1 MRTACA
7 PWRHRRV
14 WLAPALRAQDI
25 CAGTGAG
32 AGQAFIARAQQ
43 GLAVVGRSAN
53 ADDIPGWR
61 PLGLALARAQGGTAA
76 VRLSCCVA
84 PQSIARV
91 QEPLPLRAAL
101 PALPQAMR
109 GVAAR
114 LLEFDADT
122 PMPMPLAGYGSVF
135 WQHAAADSPWHA
147 HSDSASRPRPS
158 CHAAAARYLH
168 ERSDLDLLAPPAAA
182 PPAPARPGPGGPP
195 APPPRPR
202 RAGPASPAGAGRGV
216 DGVGAGEEAG
226 SVRLDGEIELPSG
239 AAVSWRELALPGPQI
254 LVKSDRGASLWP
266 RPAVWAAWPHQAT
279 P

>member
-14 WLAPALRAQDI
+14 WLAPALGAQDI
-25 CAGTGAG
+25 RAGTGAV
-32 AGQAFIARAQQ
+32 QAFIARAQQ

-122 PMPMPLAGYGSVF
+122 PMPMALAGDGGGEGGGGGGWAPVGIRRRHADADAAGGVRLGLLAARGRRQPLA
-135 WQHAAADSPWHA
+135 
-147 HSDSASRPRPS
+147 RT
-158 CHAAAARYLH
+158 L
-168 ERSDLDLLAPPAAA
+168 
-182 PPAPARPGPGGPP
+182 
-195 APPPRPR
+195 
-202 RAGPASPAGAGRGV
+202 
-216 DGVGAGEEAG
+216 
-226 SVRLDGEIELPSG
+226 
-239 AAVSWRELALPGPQI
+239 
-254 LVKSDRGASLWP
+254 
-266 RPAVWAAWPHQAT
+266 
-279 P
+279 

>member
-32 AGQAFIARAQQ
+32 AVQAFIARAQQ

-122 PMPMPLAGYGSVF
+122 PMPMPLAVYGSVF
-135 WQHAAADSPWHA
+135 WQHAAADSHWHA

-168 ERSDLDLLAPPAAA
+168 ERSDLDLLA
-182 PPAPARPGPGGPP
+182 R
-195 APPPRPR
+195 
-202 RAGPASPAGAGRGV
+202 PASADQARRWLDWV
-216 DGVGAGEEAG
+216 AAVEEAG

>member
-32 AGQAFIARAQQ
+32 AVQAFIARAQQ

-61 PLGLALARAQGGTAA
+61 PLGLALARAPGGTAGGGAGGSVA

-114 LLEFDADT
+114 LLEF
-122 PMPMPLAGYGSVF
+122 
-135 WQHAAADSPWHA
+135 
-147 HSDSASRPRPS
+147 
-158 CHAAAARYLH
+158 
-168 ERSDLDLLAPPAAA
+168 
-182 PPAPARPGPGGPP
+182 
-195 APPPRPR
+195 
-202 RAGPASPAGAGRGV
+202 
-216 DGVGAGEEAG
+216 
-226 SVRLDGEIELPSG
+226 
-239 AAVSWRELALPGPQI
+239 
-254 LVKSDRGASLWP
+254 
-266 RPAVWAAWPHQAT
+266 
-279 P
+279 

>member
-14 WLAPALRAQDI
+14 WLAPALRAPDI

-32 AGQAFIARAQQ
+32 AGQAFTARAQP
-43 GLAVVGRSAN
+43 GPAVAGGSAN
-53 ADDIPGWR
+53 ADELPGWGPR
-61 PLGLALARAQGGTAA
+61 RLARALARAQGGTAA

-122 PMPMPLAGYGSVF
+122 PMPMPLAVYGSVF
-135 WQHAAADSPWHA
+135 WQHA
-147 HSDSASRPRPS
+147 
-158 CHAAAARYLH
+158 
-168 ERSDLDLLAPPAAA
+168 
-182 PPAPARPGPGGPP
+182 
-195 APPPRPR
+195 
-202 RAGPASPAGAGRGV
+202 
-216 DGVGAGEEAG
+216 
-226 SVRLDGEIELPSG
+226 
-239 AAVSWRELALPGPQI
+239 
-254 LVKSDRGASLWP
+254 
-266 RPAVWAAWPHQAT
+266 
-279 P
+279 

>member
-14 WLAPALRAQDI
+14 WLAPALRAQDMR
-25 CAGTGAG
+25 AGTGAG
-32 AGQAFIARAQQ
+32 AVQAFIARAQQ

-61 PLGLALARAQGGTAA
+61 PLGLALARAQDGTAA

-84 PQSIARV
+84 PQSIVRV

-122 PMPMPLAGYGSVF
+122 PMPMPLAVYGSVF
-135 WQHAAADSPWHA
+135 WQHAAADSHWHE
-147 HSDSASRPRPS
+147 HSDSASGPRPS

-168 ERSDLDLLAPPAAA
+168 ERSDLDLLA
-182 PPAPARPGPGGPP
+182 R
-195 APPPRPR
+195 
-202 RAGPASPAGAGRGV
+202 PASASQARRWLDWV
-216 DGVGAGEEAG
+216 AAVEEAG

-239 AAVSWRELALPGPQI
+239 AAVAWRELALPGPQI

>member
-1 MRTACA
+1 MR
-7 PWRHRRV
+7 
-14 WLAPALRAQDI
+14 
-25 CAGTGAG
+25 AGTGAG
-32 AGQAFIARAQQ
+32 AVQAFIARAQQ

-122 PMPMPLAGYGSVF
+122 PMPMPLAVYGSVF
-135 WQHAAADSPWHA
+135 WQHAAADSHWHA
-147 HSDSASRPRPS
+147 HSDSASRPRPA

-168 ERSDLDLLAPPAAA
+168 ERSDLDLLA
-182 PPAPARPGPGGPP
+182 R
-195 APPPRPR
+195 
-202 RAGPASPAGAGRGV
+202 PASADQARRWLDWV
-216 DGVGAGEEAG
+216 AAVEEAG

>member
-32 AGQAFIARAQQ
+32 AVQAFIARAQQ
-43 GLAVVGRSAN
+43 GLAVVGRSTN
-53 ADDIPGWR
+53 ADAIPGWR
-61 PLGLALARAQGGTAA
+61 PPAPALASRQGGTARPR
-76 VRLSCCVA
+76 VGWLPA
-84 PQSIARV
+84 P
-91 QEPLPLRAAL
+91 
-101 PALPQAMR
+101 PALPQALR
-109 GVAAR
+109 VVRAR

-122 PMPMPLAGYGSVF
+122 PMPMPLGVYGSVF
-135 WQHAAADSPWHA
+135 WQHAAADSHWHE

-168 ERSDLDLLAPPAAA
+168 ERSDLDLLA
-182 PPAPARPGPGGPP
+182 R
-195 APPPRPR
+195 
-202 RAGPASPAGAGRGV
+202 PASAGQARRWLDWV
-216 DGVGAGEEAG
+216 AAVEEAG

-239 AAVSWRELALPGPQI
+239 AAVSWRGLALPGPQI

>member
-14 WLAPALRAQDI
+14 WLAPALGAQDI
-25 CAGTGAG
+25 RAGTGAV
-32 AGQAFIARAQQ
+32 QAFIARAQQ

-84 PQSIARV
+84 PQSIAPV
-91 QEPLPLRAAL
+91 QEPLPLRA
-101 PALPQAMR
+101 ALPQAMR

-122 PMPMPLAGYGSVF
+122 PMPMPLAVYGSVF
-135 WQHAAADSPWHA
+135 WQHAAADSHWHA

-168 ERSDLDLLAPPAAA
+168 ERSDLDLLAR
-182 PPAPARPGPGGPP
+182 PAPADR
-195 APPPRPR
+195 AR
-202 RAGPASPAGAGRGV
+202 RWLDWVAAA
-216 DGVGAGEEAG
+216 EEAG